1 MTGPLSSIAGSCC
14 ILLTPDVAEQLPSSA
29 SSAIVTS
36 HDASSR
42 RRLRLSRPNDSIGLK
57 TSLVRSPPR
66 TGTRAFKKQATATG
80 VAGHLVAMQQN

>member
-1 MTGPLSSIAGSCC
+1 MTGPLSSIAGSYC

-66 TGTRAFKKQATATG
+66 TRAFKKQATATG